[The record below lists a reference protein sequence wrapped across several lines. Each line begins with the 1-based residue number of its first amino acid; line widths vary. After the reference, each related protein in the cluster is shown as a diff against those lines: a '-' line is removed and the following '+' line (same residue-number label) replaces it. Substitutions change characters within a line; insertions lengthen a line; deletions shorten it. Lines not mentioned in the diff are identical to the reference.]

1 MIDILAMLE
10 EKTRGNLTAEE
21 RQLIEQVLYELRM
34 RFVEVSRRGRRARVA
49 HHPPLTAPTRSLPA
63 RVTFLGTGTS
73 HGVPMIACD
82 CAVCHSTDP
91 RDSRLRTSIYVDV
104 PDRQRILV
112 DTSPDLRQQA
122 ITHRHHARGRGDLH
136 AQPRRSHPGPRRA
149 AALQRGAGGRR
160 AVLRHAGDVGS
171 HPTDVSL
178 RLRHDTA
185 AGRRRPA
192 AVVAPIDG
200 PLVLGGVRVVPIP
213 LWHGRMPVLGFRF
226 GRFAYLTDCNRLD
239 DAAWPLLE
247 GVDTL
252 VVDALRER
260 PHPTHFTVAEAVA
273 VIEKVAPRRAL
284 LTHMTHDLGHAATSA
299 RLPAGVELA
308 YDGLVLDVDVDVE

>member
-1 MIDILAMLE
+1 MIA
-10 EKTRGNLTAEE
+10 
-21 RQLIEQVLYELRM
+21 
-34 RFVEVSRRGRRARVA
+34 
-49 HHPPLTAPTRSLPA
+49 PA

-73 HGVPMIACD
+73 HGVPMIACE
-82 CAVCHSTDP
+82 CAVCLSTDP
-91 RDSRLRTSIYVDV
+91 KDKRLRTSIYVDV

-122 ITHRHHARGRGDLH
+122 ITHRIMRVDAVIYTHSHADHILGLDEL
-136 AQPRRSHPGPRRA
+136 RRFSAVQDG
-149 AALQRGAGGRR
+149 R
-160 AVLRHAGDVGS
+160 AVQCYATQATWNDIRKTFHYVFDTTPRLGGGIPKLSS
-171 HPTDVSL
+171 HL
-178 RLRHDTA
+178 
-185 AGRRRPA
+185 
-192 AVVAPIDG
+192 IDG
-200 PLVLGGVRVVPIP
+200 PIALGGVRVVPVP
-213 LWHGRMPVLGFRF
+213 LWHGKMPVLGFRF

-247 GVDTL
+247 GVETL

-260 PHPTHFTVAEAVA
+260 PHPTHFTVAEAVG
-273 VIEKVAPRRAL
+273 VIERVAPRRAF